1 MSLFEPHALS
11 PPKLDAS
18 RPNAQK
24 PTCAR
29 TAPGTA
35 RSLMEGLRD
44 GPRSGLYQDLA
55 WNLMDGPPGT
65 VGLAARAALLTP
77 DKAPHGRLAEFV
89 QVFRRPGMEV
99 ILALRRFQAEEGFKK
114 IVFLY
119 ERSRHLHE
127 NKEWDVQNEAKT
139 KLKTSC
145 FLTKLTRRNPRVG
158 WFLTKRTQRNL
169 AQGRISLVHG
179 LGTCGKIKAVAHAR
193 PLTGTR
199 KPCKPCHSERSE
211 ESRSDLF
218 VLASAR
224 TRARSFAALR
234 MTAKGS
240 G

>member
-1 MSLFEPHALS
+1 MSLFGPHALS

-35 RSLMEGLRD
+35 RSLM
-44 GPRSGLYQDLA
+44 
-55 WNLMDGPPGT
+55 DGPPGT
-65 VGLAARAALLTP
+65 VGRAARAPLTP
-77 DKAPHGRLAEFV
+77 DKAPHGWLAEFV
-89 QVFRRPGMEV
+89 QVLRRPGMEV
-99 ILALRRFQAEEGFKK
+99 ILALRRSQAEEGFKE

-119 ERSRHLHE
+119 ERSRHLCE
-127 NKEWDVQNEAKT
+127 NKEGHVQNEPKT

-218 VLASAR
+218 VLASSR